1 MIYRKKTMRNLWGR
15 VQIFGLFF
23 LLEKEGKDCYLFTPT
38 ALTFLVG
45 VSVIVTVITGSTGG
59 AAVRVLA
66 SHHYGP
72 EFDSRTWLHM
82 WVEFVGSLLCF
93 EGFSPG
99 SPVFLPPQKPTLI
112 RSRLCSVARH
122 ESYGGSQ
129 RRPCMPSTRPRW
141 AASPA
146 IQPLGCEWGW
156 LANPNLKNLILIY
169 IFSNIFHIVI
179 FHKVFR
185 KEVDWNFFFFC
196 DNSNKNLIALRLE
209 MYDQCFPATSRP
221 NYNAPMSCNKL
232 QNVTLLHY

>member
-1 MIYRKKTMRNLWGR
+1 MIELGFRNWLLRILTNVDLKKIFVRNGWERRWPG
-15 VQIFGLFF
+15 
-23 LLEKEGKDCYLFTPT
+23 GKKG
-38 ALTFLVG
+38 A
-45 VSVIVTVITGSTGG
+45 GG
-59 AAVRVLA
+59 AAVRALA

-72 EFDSRTWLHM
+72 EFDSRTRLHM

-156 LANPNLKNLILIY
+156 LANPNLFIWEQYFPFSVLCFILSRIRFFWFNC
-169 IFSNIFHIVI
+169 IHIHVL
-179 FHKVFR
+179 F
-185 KEVDWNFFFFC
+185 
-196 DNSNKNLIALRLE
+196 
-209 MYDQCFPATSRP
+209 M
-221 NYNAPMSCNKL
+221 CNR
-232 QNVTLLHY
+232 